1 MQFMDKLP
9 PNFGNI
15 PYMGIHFNRFKFLL
29 DRPRPHNRFL
39 LLQFWDLK
47 KKKGYSENKVMY

>member
-9 PNFGNI
+9 PNFRNI

-47 KKKGYSENKVMY
+47 KKGYSKNKVMY